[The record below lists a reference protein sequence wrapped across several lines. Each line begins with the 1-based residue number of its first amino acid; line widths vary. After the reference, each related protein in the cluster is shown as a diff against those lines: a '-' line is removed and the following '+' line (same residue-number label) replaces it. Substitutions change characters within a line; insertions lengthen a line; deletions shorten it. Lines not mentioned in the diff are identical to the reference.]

1 MKWTT
6 ASGKNLNA
14 MSLDPSIS
22 VNISVQTIMAGGV
35 TMLVSVMELCNVDM
49 TFTDAY
55 SCVADNGVSG
65 TGIAPSW
72 ATFNLTVIQPA
83 AGKILKIHQNYLVP
97 IWL

>member
-1 MKWTT
+1 
-6 ASGKNLNA
+6 

-22 VNISVQTIMAGGV
+22 VNISVQTITAGGA
-35 TMLVSVMELCNVDM
+35 TMLVSVLELCNVDM

-55 SCVADNGVSG
+55 SCAADNGVSG

-83 AGKILKIHQNYLVP
+83 AGEILQIHEKIIWFLFVFKI
-97 IWL
+97 IFIT